1 MQNSAVK
8 KLNVKSTAFRTGETI
23 PSEYTADGDNISPDL
38 SWEGTPSGVKSHVIL
53 VEDPD
58 IPIPKFLVSSWV
70 HWVVYNIAP
79 EITSIPKA
87 FLNHGLSENG
97 ATLGMT
103 SYRKLQYGGPCPPF
117 GTHRYYFKVYALD
130 NTLDLKPQKATKK
143 NILKAMDGH
152 ILAFGYLMGTYKRQ
166 KK

>member
-1 MQNSAVK
+1 MQNSSVNQ
-8 KLNVKSTAFRTGETI
+8 LNVKSTAFQTGEMI
-23 PSEYTADGDNISPDL
+23 PSEYTFDGKNISPDL
-38 SWEGTPSGVKSHVIL
+38 SWEGAPSGVKSYVIL

-58 IPIPKFLVSSWV
+58 IPIPKFLIPSWV

-79 EITSIPKA
+79 ETTSILKA
-87 FLNHGLSENG
+87 FLNHGSSENS

-130 NTLDLKPQKATKK
+130 NTLDLQPRKATKK

-152 ILAFGYLMGTYKRQ
+152 ILAYGEVMGTYKRQ